1 MAAGGAPIYDGGFP
15 PLPEPSHVS
24 RLFSRPDFRSGIRD
38 MIPPLIGIFPF
49 GVVCG
54 VAAQAAGFT
63 LLEAMGMAL
72 IVFSGSAQIIAT
84 QLLVAGAP
92 FAVIVVTCFVI
103 GLRLMM
109 YSAAIAPH
117 LKELPPRWRQLLAFV
132 LTDQA
137 FAASIRRFRTA
148 PRADQKASYLLGNG
162 VARDFEK
169 VAATRSLVDPW
180 SRGSHS
186 HAVPGRFQA
195 RDVLARP
202 VHAQLLFAGEHT
214 DAARACSVHGAWL
227 SGLRAAQQAL
237 RLLGRSVPPV

>member
-1 MAAGGAPIYDGGFP
+1 VLQACHDLPAGVVDKVALRFRKAPLDSLTGYVVPVDEAGLAPLRVLVPPGGGNLCVAEIGGATAIELEAAGEAEQI
-15 PLPEPSHVS
+15 
-24 RLFSRPDFRSGIRD
+24 DFA
-38 MIPPLIGIFPF
+38 L
-49 GVVCG
+49 
-54 VAAQAAGFT
+54 AA
-63 LLEAMGMAL
+63 
-72 IVFSGSAQIIAT
+72 
-84 QLLVAGAP
+84 
-92 FAVIVVTCFVI
+92 
-103 GLRLMM
+103 
-109 YSAAIAPH
+109 
-117 LKELPPRWRQLLAFV
+117 LKN
-132 LTDQA
+132 
-137 FAASIRRFRTA
+137 
-148 PRADQKASYLLGNG
+148 LLGNG

-169 VAATRSLVDPW
+169 GAATRWLVDPW